1 MIEALGEIVRN
12 VAIIVLLTSF
22 MEMLLPNSSLQRF
35 IKVIVGLFIMVTIL
49 NPILTFLKQDMVI
62 SSWQFNLPSKEE
74 MDTVLAQGQEVI
86 DFQQHQIIGE
96 YQARLEQQMEAMV
109 KLIPD
114 INTVKCQIS
123 VEPVDKIGGIGKINT
138 ADFWITLR
146 DDIHT
151 DFLVEP
157 VKPIII
163 DGKNSNASVSTVIE
177 DKQLEIKEKITG
189 VIANYFNV
197 DKNFI
202 KITIN

>member
-62 SSWQFNLPSKEE
+62 SSWQFNLPLRRNGYSSSSRSRSY
-74 MDTVLAQGQEVI
+74 

-109 KLIPD
+109 S
-114 INTVKCQIS
+114 NT
-123 VEPVDKIGGIGKINT
+123 
-138 ADFWITLR
+138 
-146 DDIHT
+146 
-151 DFLVEP
+151 
-157 VKPIII
+157 
-163 DGKNSNASVSTVIE
+163 
-177 DKQLEIKEKITG
+177 
-189 VIANYFNV
+189 
-197 DKNFI
+197 
-202 KITIN
+202 

>member
-22 MEMLLPNSSLQRF
+22 MEMLLPNNSLQRF
-35 IKVIVGLFIMVTIL
+35 IMVIVGLFIMVTIL

-114 INTVKCQIS
+114 INTVKCQRETVGTVLIS
-123 VEPVDKIGGIGKINT
+123 EELSNT
-138 ADFWITLR
+138 R
-146 DDIHT
+146 
-151 DFLVEP
+151 
-157 VKPIII
+157 
-163 DGKNSNASVSTVIE
+163 
-177 DKQLEIKEKITG
+177 
-189 VIANYFNV
+189 
-197 DKNFI
+197 FI
-202 KITIN
+202 QVL